1 MFWTQKNANQRA
13 TVAASTDSDKPLV
26 SLATE
31 LFSGTVGGTAQII
44 VGHPFDTVKVKLQ
57 SMKQPGPGKLPEY
70 SGAMDVVRKVMR
82 REGIRGLYAG
92 IQAPLPFVAVF
103 NATLFASNGTMRKII
118 GQGRRDDELS
128 LPEVGLA
135 GIGAGAAVSLV
146 ACPTEL
152 VKCRLQAQPGAF
164 AGAIDC
170 TKQVLSSRGV
180 GGLFLGMRATMLRE
194 MAGNCLYFMAYT
206 GTLRAFTP
214 KGGSLDDLNAAHFMF
229 AGGMAGLAFWGPVY
243 PVDAIKTLIQTDSEV
258 KPKYRGIIDCF
269 RQTIR
274 TGGLGAVYKGIGP
287 CIARS
292 FPANAVTFY
301 AYEWTKKQ
309 LS

>member
-1 MFWTQKNANQRA
+1 M
-13 TVAASTDSDKPLV
+13 KPPL
-26 SLATE
+26 
-31 LFSGTVGGTAQII
+31 
-44 VGHPFDTVKVKLQ
+44 
-57 SMKQPGPGKLPEY
+57 PGKLPEY
-70 SGAMDVVRKVMR
+70 SGALDVVRKVMR
-82 REGIRGLYAG
+82 REGVRGLYAG

-128 LPEVGLA
+128 IFEVGLA
-135 GIGAGAAVSLV
+135 GIGAGVAVSFV

-152 VKCRLQAQPGAF
+152 VKCRLQTQPGAF
-164 AGAIDC
+164 HGAIDC
-170 TKQVLSSRGV
+170 TKQVLSARGV
-180 GGLFLGMRATMLRE
+180 QGLFLGMQATMLRE

-214 KGGSLDDLNAAHFMF
+214 TGGTIDDLRAPHFMF

-243 PVDAIKTLIQTDSEV
+243 PVDVIKTLIQTDSGA
-258 KPKYRGIIDCF
+258 KRKYNGMLDCF
-269 RQTIR
+269 RQTVR
-274 TGGLGAVYKGIGP
+274 TGGIGAVYKGIGP
-287 CIARS
+287 CILRS